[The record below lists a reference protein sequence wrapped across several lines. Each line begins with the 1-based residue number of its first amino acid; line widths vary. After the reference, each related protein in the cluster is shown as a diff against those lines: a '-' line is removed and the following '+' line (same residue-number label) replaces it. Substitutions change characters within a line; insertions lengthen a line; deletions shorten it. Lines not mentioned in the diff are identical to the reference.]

1 MRIAEKIRSLFN
13 RSKSHQVETIIISEK
28 QCPHCANRGMFV
40 FNDTPVISKKNNEL
54 ELKTNVSLSLSKTDH
69 NLK

>member
-28 QCPHCANRGMFV
+28 QCPHCTSRGMFF
-40 FNDTPVISKKNNEL
+40 FNGTPKFSNIINQVESKDQWQSEPV
-54 ELKTNVSLSLSKTDH
+54 ED
-69 NLK
+69 